1 MLRKPLAALA
11 AVLLL
16 AACQQPQPAATS
28 TPPSPTAWG
37 VSALPDAQFAG
48 FAQTVNDFQVQSGQ
62 LALSRSS
69 NQNVR
74 GYATRAVSEFTTA
87 AQSLERNRT
96 AAGVTYAP
104 EENVRSIANDAMSR
118 LNSLRGS
125 DFDRAYSD

>member
-28 TPPSPTAWG
+28 TPPSWG
-37 VSALPDAQFAG
+37 VRALPDEQFAG

-104 EENVRSIANDAMSR
+104 E
-118 LNSLRGS
+118 
-125 DFDRAYSD
+125 